1 MQDDGKYASRFSA
14 KPSGGLC
21 AVLPKKCRERE
32 KMIKIV
38 AEHFVKEESRDSFI
52 VLARDLVNESRKE
65 TGNISYHLCVDRA
78 DQLHFTF
85 IEEWQDTNAIKAHN
99 SSIHFSRIVPQLR
112 ECAAKAGNSCFYDE
126 LY

>member
-1 MQDDGKYASRFSA
+1 
-14 KPSGGLC
+14 
-21 AVLPKKCRERE
+21 
-32 KMIKIV
+32 MIKIV
-38 AEHFVKEESRDSFI
+38 AEHFVKEESRDSFMA
-52 VLARDLVNESRKE
+52 LARDLVNESRKE

-85 IEEWQDTNAIKAHN
+85 IEEWQDTNAIKAHS

-112 ECAAKAGNSCFYDE
+112 ECAAKAGNSCFYNE